1 MPVYV
6 LFIYFFEVI
15 TLNTSNHIIRLIL
28 GHKVH
33 AHESNLIIYYK
44 KKKNESIESIELVDL
59 IAVHCS

>member
-1 MPVYV
+1 MPIYV

-44 KKKNESIESIELVDL
+44 KKN
-59 IAVHCS
+59 